1 MNLGHQNLL
10 LETLQGKVSYETL
23 TAIDD
28 VGELEDVPEPY
39 REILALVQGSR
50 EDGQEIADWLIYN
63 LSGIIEDLKKL
74 RR

>member
-1 MNLGHQNLL
+1 
-10 LETLQGKVSYETL
+10 VS
-23 TAIDD
+23 
-28 VGELEDVPEPY
+28 EPY

-50 EDGQEIADWLIYN
+50 EDGQEVADWLIYN